1 MGDGTGT
8 LSKICLAYPT
18 MLILGIVRP
27 YITEIQKVYEWRDTP
42 LEFCWHQHFFTGN
55 QQIFL
60 YQEIEIYIAFWH
72 IFENFFESLTIV
84 LMNMVTILMMSAK
97 MATLGLLLLSRDPNN
112 IIDGVKWLEFG
123 NSNLSMREVII
134 TSMI

>member
-1 MGDGTGT
+1 MGDGTGP

-18 MLILGIVRP
+18 MLKLGIVRP

-42 LEFCWHQHFFTGN
+42 LEFCWHQHFLTGN

-72 IFENFFESLTIV
+72 IFENFFESLRIV
-84 LMNMVTILMMSAK
+84 LMNMVTILMTSAK
-97 MATLGLLLLSRDPNN
+97 MATLDLLLLSRDPKN